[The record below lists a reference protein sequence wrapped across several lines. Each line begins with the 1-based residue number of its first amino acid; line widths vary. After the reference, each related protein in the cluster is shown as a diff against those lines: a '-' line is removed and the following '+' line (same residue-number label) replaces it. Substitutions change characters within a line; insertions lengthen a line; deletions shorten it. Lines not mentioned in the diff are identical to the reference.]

1 MVTKICSVKFEGFAM
16 TCGLSDP
23 RSIWIC
29 SAAGPLKAFLPR
41 ANGEVGRGSVG
52 KGNFVKLRKA
62 VSLDDQ
68 IITEEKTQMESILFD
83 HFYSIEFVLGSQIR
97 RAFSRRLLD
106 RPLNI
111 RLVVMGD
118 LFQNIEDDS
127 P

>member
-1 MVTKICSVKFEGFAM
+1 MVPLSEVFSPTKNMVTKICSVKFEASAM

-29 SAAGPLKAFLPR
+29 WAAPLKAFLPR

-68 IITEEKTQMESILFD
+68 IITEEKTQMESQ
-83 HFYSIEFVLGSQIR
+83 FYLIIF
-97 RAFSRRLLD
+97 
-106 RPLNI
+106 I
-111 RLVVMGD
+111 RLNSCRDLKYVVP
-118 LFQNIEDDS
+118 FPDDYLTGL
-127 P
+127 

>member
-1 MVTKICSVKFEGFAM
+1 MVPLSDFFFPTKNMVTKICSVKFEGSAM

-29 SAAGPLKAFLPR
+29 WAARWPLKAFLPR

-68 IITEEKTQMESILFD
+68 IITEEKTQMDVSE
-83 HFYSIEFVLGSQIR
+83 
-97 RAFSRRLLD
+97 
-106 RPLNI
+106 N
-111 RLVVMGD
+111 VVY
-118 LFQNIEDDS
+118 